1 MSRSGVL
8 AVLADTE
15 DAVLALR
22 VCASVA
28 DARAWLAGR
37 AAALGVPESLR
48 VWQEWAHRS
57 GVALELLPGRERI
70 AWRSRFERLRA
81 ESA

>member
-1 MSRSGVL
+1 MSRGGVL

-15 DAVLALR
+15 DRVLAAR

-48 VWQEWAHRS
+48 LWQEWSHRS
-57 GVALELLPGRERI
+57 GVSLELLPGRQKI
-70 AWRSRFERLRA
+70 AWGSRFERLSG
-81 ESA
+81 EI